1 MALSIYYSLE
11 AEVHFQNS
19 LGNIDNEVCRQV
31 WILSERLK
39 IQITELKLQLD
50 HVYLLVNIMPKL
62 SVSEMMGT

>member
-1 MALSIYYSLE
+1 M
-11 AEVHFQNS
+11 HFQNS